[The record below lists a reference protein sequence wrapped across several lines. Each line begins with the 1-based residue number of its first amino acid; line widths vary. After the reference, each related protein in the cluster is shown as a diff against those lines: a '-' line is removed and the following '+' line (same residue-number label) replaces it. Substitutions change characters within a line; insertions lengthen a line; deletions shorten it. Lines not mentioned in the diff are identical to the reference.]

1 MKHLFELYL
10 GMRGRYNFTNLAR
23 YGEYCEQ
30 SYRNNFA
37 QDFDFLR
44 FNKTLIC
51 QSCSNNKIIA
61 FDPSYIPK
69 SGKHTDHIG
78 HFWSGVSGKALKGL
92 EIGCIAVVDVDNNTA
107 MSLEA
112 VQTPSPK
119 TLKASGKTLI
129 DHYGEVLVQRKETL
143 EYLSNYLVVDGYFA
157 KFGFINTITTKTELE
172 VISKLR
178 KDADLRYLY
187 EQPQEKRRGAPRKY
201 QGKVDVKKPDKKRI
215 ILQYEDDQYKLY
227 SGIVWS
233 IRLKRKIRI
242 AYIEWLKDG
251 EYTGQYAILFS
262 TDLDLDGQT
271 IYQYYKSRFQI
282 EFLFRDAKLHV
293 GLNHC
298 QARDAAKLH
307 FHFNTSL
314 SSVSVAKAAHYL
326 SLPKHERKAFSM
338 EDIKTLYANKIMVHR
353 IFSNLDINLNCKKI
367 RTIYHDALFFG
378 RKAA

>member
-23 YGEYCEQ
+23 YGTYCEQ

-37 QDFDFLR
+37 QDFNFLA
-44 FNKTLIC
+44 FNKGLIE
-51 QSCSNNKIIA
+51 QSCSSHKIIA
-61 FDPSYIPK
+61 FDPSYISK

-78 HFWSGVSGKALKGL
+78 RFWSGVSGKALKGL
-92 EIGCIAVVDVDNNTA
+92 EIGGIAVVDIDNNTA

-112 VQTPSPK
+112 IQTPSPHS
-119 TLKASGKTLI
+119 LKAQGKTLI
-129 DHYGEVLVQRKETL
+129 DHYAQKLVERKQTL
-143 EYLSNYLVVDGYFA
+143 ESLSGHLAVDGYFA
-157 KFGFINTITTKTELE
+157 KTGFIEAITTKTELE

-201 QGKVDVKKPDKKRI
+201 DGKVDVKGPDKKRI
-215 ILQYEDDQYKLY
+215 ILQHQDDHCKLY
-227 SGIVWS
+227 TGIVWS
-233 IRLKRKIRI
+233 IMLKRKIKI
-242 AYIEWLKDG
+242 AYVEWWKDG
-251 EYTGQYAILFS
+251 EYTGQYALLFS

-282 EFLFRDAKLHV
+282 EFLFRDAKQHV

-298 QARDAAKLH
+298 QARDTAKLY
-307 FHFNTSL
+307 FHFNMSL
-314 SSVSVAKAAHYL
+314 TTVSMAKATHYL
-326 SLPKHERKAFSM
+326 PLAKKERKAFSM
-338 EDIKTLYANKIMVHR
+338 EDIKTLYANKVMVHR
-353 IFSNLDINLNCKKI
+353 IFSNLDLDLNCKKI
-367 RTIYHDALFFG
+367 RTIYQDALFFG